1 VSVWGLNASQ
11 DNFMKN
17 PVPFSCFPPDIQQ
30 KLIAAGKSWKQD
42 TAKSRS
48 ATLAALDPY
57 LRAAP
62 KDGVIITKNV
72 AYGPHPRQILDMF
85 QPART
90 EKAPIVVFVH
100 GGAFVRGDKDTNEHV
115 YANVLIWF
123 ARQGYLGIN
132 MEYRLAPEV
141 TYPGATRDVADV
153 VKWLKQNALKYG
165 GDPERIFLIG
175 HSTGGTHVASYAY
188 DPEPGYLGRDVRG
201 IVLISAR
208 LRADVL
214 PENPNAAAVRAYY
227 GADESLHETR
237 SPVMYGASSDMP
249 TFIAIAEYENPL
261 LDVYCAE
268 LFYRRSLQRRRTDP
282 FMRLAHHNHISI
294 MAHFNT
300 EDEILGREILNFFNL
315 I

>member
-1 VSVWGLNASQ
+1 MQNS
-11 DNFMKN
+11 
-17 PVPFSCFPPDIQQ
+17 VPFSCFPSEVQQ
-30 KLIAAGKSWKQD
+30 KLIDAGKNWKRE
-42 TAKSRS
+42 TAKSRT
-48 ATLAALDPY
+48 ATLDALDPY

-62 KDGVIITKNV
+62 KDGVKVTRGV
-72 AYGPHPRQILDMF
+72 AYGSHPRQIMDVF
-85 QPART
+85 QPVRS
-90 EKAPIVVFVH
+90 EKAPVVVFVH

-115 YANVLIWF
+115 YSNVLIWF

-141 TYPGATRDVADV
+141 TYPGATHDVAEV
-153 VKWLKQNALKYG
+153 VNWLKQTAADYG

-188 DPEPGYLGRDVRG
+188 EPSLGYLGRGVRG

-214 PENPNAAAVRAYY
+214 PENPNADAVRIYY
-227 GADESLHETR
+227 GDESLHEER
-237 SPVMYGASSDMP
+237 SPVMYGAASEMP
-249 TFIAIAEYENPL
+249 TFIAIAENENPL

-268 LFYRRSLQRRRTDP
+268 LFYRRSLQRRRADP
-282 FMRLAHHNHISI
+282 FIRLAHHNHISI

-300 EDEILGREILNFFNL
+300 EEEILGREILRFFDS